1 MDCFNI
7 MLEAVEPCYSAQM
20 ANVGFLSLFLNS
32 PLDFHLELLTAYVDL
47 LQTYIQEVGEEA

>member
-1 MDCFNI
+1 